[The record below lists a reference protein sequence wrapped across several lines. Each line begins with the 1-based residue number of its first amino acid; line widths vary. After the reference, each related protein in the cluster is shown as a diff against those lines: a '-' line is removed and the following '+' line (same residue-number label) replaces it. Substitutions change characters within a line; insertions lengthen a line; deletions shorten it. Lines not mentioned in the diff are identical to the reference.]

1 MKKVITILVAALAF
15 VAVASAQPRALGI
28 RAGLSGVEVSYQN
41 TLGTPHFLEADLGAA
56 FSSGYTGLSLRVA
69 YDFVFAS
76 SNNWNF
82 YAGPSLGLT
91 FVSVKNANSAVVPTF
106 GGQVGVEYAIPGA
119 PLNISLDYRPALA
132 YAGGQVT
139 FIPADV
145 ALGVRYR
152 F

>member
-1 MKKVITILVAALAF
+1 MKKVIAILVAVFAF

-28 RAGLSGVEVSYQN
+28 RAGLSGVELSYQN
-41 TLGTPHFLEADLGAA
+41 TLGAPHFLEADLGVA
-56 FSSGYTGLSLRVA
+56 FRTGYTGLSLRLA

-76 SNNWNF
+76 ANNWNF
-82 YAGPSLGLT
+82 YAGPSVGLT
-91 FVSVKNANSAVVPTF
+91 FVSVKDSGSSVVPTF
-106 GGQVGVEYAIPGA
+106 GAQVGVEYEIPGA

-132 YAGGQVT
+132 YAGGNVT

-145 ALGVRYR
+145 ALGVRFR